1 MVTSGHVTKMPV
13 TPFDLPYQKT
23 LRYTQT
29 SWLYVLWNRSYCR
42 WKFYIAGIV
51 IVYLYAP
58 VTYDLDPITFIYLF
72 DLYYLEIY
80 LVLDVQI
87 LTSYVKAL
95 KSYCHTQTVKQKNRE
110 TELKLYTTPLCKW
123 SISYLFCFSFSFCF
137 SHNCTN

>member
-1 MVTSGHVTKMPV
+1 MALCFIEPEL
-13 TPFDLPYQKT
+13 LPME
-23 LRYTQT
+23 
-29 SWLYVLWNRSYCR
+29 VLHCR
-42 WKFYIAGIV
+42 NSDCLPLCSCDF
-51 IVYLYAP
+51 
-58 VTYDLDPITFIYLF
+58 DLDPITFIYLF